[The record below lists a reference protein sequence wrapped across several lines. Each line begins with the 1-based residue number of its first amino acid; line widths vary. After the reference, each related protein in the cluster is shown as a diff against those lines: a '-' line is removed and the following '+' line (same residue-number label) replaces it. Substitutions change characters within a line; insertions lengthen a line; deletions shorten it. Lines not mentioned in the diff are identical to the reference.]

1 MTINGLGQFDM
12 MSAYNR
18 IERITKASES
28 NVVNKQA
35 EVNANSDVNVN
46 TNEIK
51 PVEEKNSNESS
62 GSSLKLNLNLDGIR
76 ARSNASLEDI
86 SRDFKKR
93 DNFVINSLDSESMEN
108 EMKKAITAMEQDSS
122 LKQYQYF
129 VGDKNVVVDDE
140 DGIVF
145 MK

>member
-18 IERITKASES
+18 IERITKAPES

-93 DNFVINSLDSESMEN
+93 DNFVINSLDSVSMEN
-108 EMKKAITAMEQDSS
+108 EMQKAITAMEQDSS